1 MLKRKMFMLIAM
13 LALTACA
20 SSGESRSSMQQD
32 VITAEEIERTAV
44 SDLYEL
50 VQRLRPRWLDLR
62 SPQSF
67 ESRTEIVVFE
77 GQSYRGGVEV
87 LREFPR
93 EAAVRLIYLDG
104 PTATVRLPGLTTRS
118 VEGAIVINPT
128 N

>member
-1 MLKRKMFMLIAM
+1 MPKRSVFVLIAM
-13 LALTACA
+13 LGLTACA
-20 SSGESRSSMQQD
+20 SSSGSRASTHQD
-32 VITAEEIERTAV
+32 VITAEEIERTMV

-77 GQSYRGGVEV
+77 GQAYRGGVEV
-87 LREFPR
+87 LREFAK

-104 PTATVRLPGLTTRS
+104 PTATVRLPGLTTRN

>member
-1 MLKRKMFMLIAM
+1 MPKRSVFVLIAM
-13 LALTACA
+13 LGLVACA
-20 SSGESRSSMQQD
+20 SSSGSRASTQQD
-32 VITAEEIERTAV
+32 VITAEEIERTMV

-67 ESRTEIVVFE
+67 QSSTEIVVFE
-77 GQSYRGGVEV
+77 GQSYRGGVEA
-87 LREFPR
+87 LREFAK

-104 PTATVRLPGLTTRS
+104 PTATVRLPGLTTRN